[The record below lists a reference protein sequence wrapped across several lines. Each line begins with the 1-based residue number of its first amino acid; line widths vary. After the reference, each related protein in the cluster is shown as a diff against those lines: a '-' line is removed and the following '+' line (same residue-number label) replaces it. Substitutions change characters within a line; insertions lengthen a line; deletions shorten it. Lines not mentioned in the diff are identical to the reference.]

1 MAPPPKRNHNMSRLA
16 PFALLSALALPAMA
30 VPPNACELVKPEE
43 INLVAT
49 GVKVE
54 RVQQVKTGNPSECGF
69 LDAKRTAV
77 LTVTVRE
84 VQYAVKDE
92 LQMDRDNLEKI
103 YKSRSKTVD
112 TVGEGGYWMPVHNQM
127 GFRKGKT
134 IVSLKFAVPKNQ
146 NEIDT
151 SQIARV
157 IESRIGQ
164 PAK

>member
-1 MAPPPKRNHNMSRLA
+1 MSRLA
-16 PFALLSALALPAMA
+16 PIALLSALALPAMA

-49 GVKVE
+49 SVKVE

-69 LDAKRTAV
+69 LDAKRAAV
-77 LTVTVRE
+77 LTVSVRE

-103 YKSRSKTVD
+103 YKTRSKTID
-112 TVGEGGYWMPVHNQM
+112 TVGDGGYWMPVHHQL

-134 IVSLKFAVPKNQ
+134 IVSMRFTVPKNQ
-146 NEIDT
+146 TEIDT

-157 IESRIGQ
+157 IEARLSQ
-164 PAK
+164 PPK

>member
-1 MAPPPKRNHNMSRLA
+1 MSRFA
-16 PFALLSALALPAMA
+16 PAALLAALALPAVA
-30 VPPNACELVKPEE
+30 APPNACDLVKPEE

-49 GVKVE
+49 TAKVE

-69 LDAKRTAV
+69 LDSKRTAV

-92 LQMDRDNLEKI
+92 IQMDRDSLEKI
-103 YKSRSKTVD
+103 YKSRSKTID

-134 IVSLKFAVPKNQ
+134 IVSLKFAIPKNQ

-157 IESRIGQ
+157 IEARLSQ